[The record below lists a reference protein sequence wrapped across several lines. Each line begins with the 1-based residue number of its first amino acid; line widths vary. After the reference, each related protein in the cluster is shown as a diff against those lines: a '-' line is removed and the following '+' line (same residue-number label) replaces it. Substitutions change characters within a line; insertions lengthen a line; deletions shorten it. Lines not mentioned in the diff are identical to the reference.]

1 MKSDAPAPTVEFRG
15 VSKSYP
21 GIRALH
27 DVSLTLAPGTVTA
40 LAGENG
46 AGKSTFIK
54 LLSGAEKADSG
65 QILLGGNEVPGSPG
79 AVIDAGVSAI
89 YQELTDVPDMSLL
102 DNLVLGRQPARLGV
116 VRRGEAK
123 RAARLALDRVG
134 LTGLPLD
141 RPVRELSLA
150 QRQLTEIA
158 RCLARD
164 ASVLV
169 FDEPTSAL
177 SENDVRVLLRTIKA
191 LRAQG
196 MTILYVS
203 HHLDELFQIADTIAV
218 LRDGELV
225 GAGPVVEWNEAKLVR
240 AMLAKDMAH
249 AYPWRDRPVGADRL
263 QVRELDAPGVKR
275 ATLQVKSGEIVGL
288 VGLAGA
294 GRTEL
299 LKALAGLSVR
309 SRGNVEVDGHPLPAR
324 AHDVVRR
331 GVVYAPEDR
340 KAEGLVLDASIVD
353 NLSYGVYRSFAR
365 VGWLRRG
372 RQERL
377 AHHAIAGFGVKT
389 RDPRQPAGKL
399 SGGNQQKIVLARAAA
414 HTPKVLLLDD
424 PTRGVDVGAKAGIH
438 EHVLTLAESG
448 AAVLLT
454 SSDTD
459 EVLAMA
465 DRVYVLR
472 AGRVVGELRRA
483 EFDRERVL
491 QLAAAG

>member
-1 MKSDAPAPTVEFRG
+1 MRSDDAVAVEFRG

-27 DVSLTLAPGTVTA
+27 EVSLKLAPGTVTA

-46 AGKSTFIK
+46 AGKSTIIK

-65 QILLGGNEVPGSPG
+65 QILLHGRDVPGSPG
-79 AVIDAGVSAI
+79 AVIDAGVSVI

-102 DNLVLGRQPARLGV
+102 DNLGLGRQPTRLGV
-116 VRRGEAK
+116 VRRTEAK
-123 RAARLALDRVG
+123 RAARAALDRVG

-141 RPVRELSLA
+141 RPVRQLSLA
-150 QRQLTEIA
+150 QRQLVEIA

-177 SENDVRVLLRTIKA
+177 SERDTRALLDTIKS
-191 LRAQG
+191 LREQEI
-196 MTILYVS
+196 TILYVS
-203 HHLDELFQIADTIAV
+203 HHLDELFEIADTIAV

-225 GAGPVVEWNEAKLVR
+225 ATGPADEWDEPGLVR

-249 AYPWRDRPVGADRL
+249 AYPWRDRARGADRL
-263 QVRELDAPGVKR
+263 RVRDLDAPGVKR
-275 ATLQVKSGEIVGL
+275 ATLRVKSGEIVGL

-299 LKALAGLSVR
+299 LKAVAGLSAR

-324 AHDVVRR
+324 AHDVVNR
-331 GVVYAPEDR
+331 GVIYAPEDR
-340 KAEGLVLDASIVD
+340 KAEGLVLDASVVD
-353 NLSYGVYRSFAR
+353 NLTYGVYRSFSR
-365 VGWLRRG
+365 IGWVRRG

-377 AHHAIAGFGVKT
+377 ARDAIARFDVKT
-389 RDPRQPAGKL
+389 RDPRQAAGKL
-399 SGGNQQKIVLARAAA
+399 SGGNQQKIVLARAAS

-472 AGRVVGELRRA
+472 AGRVVGELHRA

-491 QLAAAG
+491 RLAAAG

>member
-1 MKSDAPAPTVEFRG
+1 MKSEAAAPVVEFRG
-15 VSKSYP
+15 VSKTYP

-27 DVSLTLAPGTVTA
+27 DVSLTLTPGTVTA

-65 QILLGGNEVPGSPG
+65 RILLRGHDVPGTPG
-79 AVIDAGVSAI
+79 AVIDAGVSVI

-116 VRRGEAK
+116 VRRGAAK
-123 RAARLALDRVG
+123 RAARAALERVG
-134 LTGLPLD
+134 LAGLPLD
-141 RPVRELSLA
+141 RPVRRLSLA

-177 SENDVRVLLRTIKA
+177 SEKDTRVLLETIKS

-196 MTILYVS
+196 MAILYVS
-203 HHLDELFQIADTIAV
+203 HHLDELFEIADEIAV

-225 GAGPVVEWNEAKLVR
+225 GAGPVGEWDEPRLVR
-240 AMLAKDMAH
+240 TMLAKDMAH
-249 AYPWRDRPVGADRL
+249 AYPWHDRPVGEDRL
-263 QVRELDAPGVKR
+263 RVRELDAPGVKQ
-275 ATLQVKSGEIVGL
+275 ATLQVKRGEIVGL

-299 LKALAGLSVR
+299 LKAVAGLSRR
-309 SRGNVEVDGHPLPAR
+309 SGGKVEVDGRPLPTR
-324 AHDVVRR
+324 AHQVVRR
-331 GVVYAPEDR
+331 GVIYAPEDR
-340 KAEGLVLDASIVD
+340 KAEGLVLDASVRD
-353 NLSYGVYRSFAR
+353 NLSYGVYRSFAHA
-365 VGWLRRG
+365 GWVRRG
-372 RQERL
+372 QQDRL
-377 AHHAIAGFGVKT
+377 AREAIAGFRVKA
-389 RDPRQPAGKL
+389 RDPSQPAGKL

-424 PTRGVDVGAKAGIH
+424 PTRGVDVGAKPGIH
-438 EHVLTLAESG
+438 EHVLALAEYG
-448 AAVLLT
+448 AAVLMT

-472 AGRVVGELRRA
+472 TGRVVGELRRA

-491 QLAAAG
+491 RLAAAG